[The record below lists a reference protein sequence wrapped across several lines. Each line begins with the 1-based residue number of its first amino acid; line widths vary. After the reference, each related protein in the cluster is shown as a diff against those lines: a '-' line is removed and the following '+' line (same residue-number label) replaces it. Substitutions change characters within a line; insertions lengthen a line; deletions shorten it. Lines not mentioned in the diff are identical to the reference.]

1 MRWTIAYFSV
11 ILYNVISSGENNMK
25 FFTTLF
31 LILISTAVMAQYPV
45 MVSPPDLMTNAP
57 SYLRFSWL
65 PMRMAT
71 QYQVNI
77 SQTPFP
83 ANDNIVASTANV
95 TVYRIDSR
103 YNTKTD
109 LFPQTQFLLNA
120 TYYWH
125 VRACNDTYDSTV
137 FPPDANWTA
146 WSPARSFTVHGGT
159 PVAIAP
165 YNNAKM
171 ISATP
176 RIQWTP
182 VRDAKAY
189 RLQIS
194 TNADMTNPSYQIQT
208 TNTYVDFS
216 TPMYY
221 LYDNIS
227 NIYTNQA
234 TPITT
239 IQLNTLPKLGPL
251 YLGQKYYWIVYAY
264 IFINDINEF
273 TDQSANSSVYNF
285 TTYGGAPLI
294 RAPVN
299 NAGVTSVQPT
309 FLWTPVKGASQYRF
323 TLSADNFA
331 TTLLTV
337 TVNSA
342 TNYTLTAAQ
351 KLQIGRTY
359 YWRVQALNS
368 TTPITDTQ
376 SRSNIVSFKTY

>member
-1 MRWTIAYFSV
+1 
-11 ILYNVISSGENNMK
+11 MK
-25 FFTTLF
+25 FLATLL

-45 MVSPPDLMTNAP
+45 MVSPPDVMTNAP

-77 SQTPFP
+77 SQTPLLDTD
-83 ANDNIVASTANV
+83 AIVASTLTV

-103 YNTKTD
+103 YNTKTE
-109 LFPQTQFLLNA
+109 LFPSTPFLLNG

-137 FPPDANWTA
+137 FPPNANWTS
-146 WSPARSFTVHGGT
+146 WSPARSFTVHGGI

-165 YNNAKM
+165 YDTAKM

-194 TNADMTNPSYQIQT
+194 TNADMTTPSYQIET

-221 LYDNIS
+221 LYDGTS
-227 NIYTNQA
+227 TIYTYQA
-234 TPITT
+234 SPLTT
-239 IQLNTLPKLGPL
+239 VQLNTLPQLGPL
-251 YLGQKYYWIVYAY
+251 HLGQKYYWKLYAY
-264 IFINDINEF
+264 IFINDISEF

-294 RAPVN
+294 KAPVN
-299 NAGVTSVQPT
+299 NASVTSVQPT

-342 TNYTLTAAQ
+342 TNYTLTASQ
-351 KLQIGRTY
+351 KLLIGKTY

-376 SRSNIVSFKTY
+376 SRSNIVSF

>member
-1 MRWTIAYFSV
+1 
-11 ILYNVISSGENNMK
+11 
-25 FFTTLF
+25 
-31 LILISTAVMAQYPV
+31 
-45 MVSPPDLMTNAP
+45 
-57 SYLRFSWL
+57 
-65 PMRMAT
+65 MAT

-109 LFPQTQFLLNA
+109 LFPQTQFLLNG

-125 VRACNDTYDSTV
+125 VRATNDTYDSAV
-137 FPPDANWTA
+137 FPPNANWTS
-146 WSPARSFTVHGGT
+146 WSPARSFTVHSGT
-159 PVAIAP
+159 PVVIAP
-165 YNNAKM
+165 YNTAKM
-171 ISATP
+171 ISTTP

-182 VRDAKAY
+182 VRDTTFY
-189 RLQIS
+189 QLLIS
-194 TNADMTNPSYQIQT
+194 TNADMSAPVYQIT
-208 TNTYVDFS
+208 TSNTYVDFS

-221 LYDNIS
+221 AGAGT
-227 NIYTNQA
+227 IYTYQA
-234 TPITT
+234 TPLTT
-239 IQLNTLPKLGPL
+239 TPTLGPL
-251 YLGQKYYWIVYAY
+251 HLGQTYYWYVNV
-264 IFINDINEF
+264 INSVGINS
-273 TDQSANSSVYNF
+273 TIYSF